1 MRNEGARN
9 IESSGSQVT
18 EKQCTKFTQSFGG
31 SVFARAKDGSCVAK
45 LCSDSWNQ
53 TQSFEVIAP
62 SPISNPVFGLAQPS
76 QYSAKVDFKVLQN
89 TKAPVT
95 NLKEW
100 VNQDLFSRY
109 VEVIGSGSSGSENTG
124 EPFCEVA
131 SPTNSIKTFD
141 GLKYNI
147 AFAGDY

>member
-9 IESSGSQVT
+9 IESSGNQVPK
-18 EKQCTKFTQSFGG
+18 KQCTKYTQSFGG

-45 LCSDSWNQ
+45 LCSDKWNQ

-62 SPISNPVFGLAQPS
+62 SPISNPVFGLTQPS

-89 TKAPVT
+89 EKAPVT

-100 VNQDLFSRY
+100 VNQELHSQI
-109 VEVIGSGSSGSENTG
+109 VNVIGSGNSGSKNTG